1 MRPSATDDQGNDGTW
16 HRLWRKGNGKGWL
29 KHVVHDLCQD
39 YPLVI
44 SADFLIPIVLLLLI
58 QGDGLRSS
66 LLGRYFGTNYHIRIG
81 RDANSKSLI
90 DSNSKKTGSQMVNSG
105 PGAEMLSRA
114 GVTLCEMQGRLDK
127 CGASDLIIDLIMVQP
142 NLRVFLEILELAIA
156 LLEGGNNSIQVGNYL
171 GSQEFYDFGHE
182 KGDVCDHVTT
192 RLLPTRGL
200 SVRSPHHSRL
210 ASFFSRVCSRNQRFL
225 LRLIIFAYFLIF
237 LFRRNHY
244 SIGLQTVNVKNSF
257 ATSTIKWETLR
268 PKSGRQSQ
276 FKQQSQL

>member
-1 MRPSATDDQGNDGTW
+1 MRPSAADDQGNDGTW

-29 KHVVHDLCQD
+29 KRVVHDLCQD
-39 YPLVI
+39 HPLAI

-90 DSNSKKTGSQMVNSG
+90 DSNSKKTASQMVNSG

-171 GSQEFYDFGHE
+171 DSQEFLWFW
-182 KGDVCDHVTT
+182 T
-192 RLLPTRGL
+192 RERRRARPRYNAPVAHARA
-200 SVRSPHHSRL
+200 VRAWSATCIFL
-210 ASFFSRVCSRNQRFL
+210 FSRVLQEPALFISSNHFSH
-225 LRLIIFAYFLIF
+225 IF
-237 LFRRNHY
+237 LFF
-244 SIGLQTVNVKNSF
+244 SF
-257 ATSTIKWETLR
+257 EEIIAPSVYKR
-268 PKSGRQSQ
+268 
-276 FKQQSQL
+276 

>member
-1 MRPSATDDQGNDGTW
+1 M
-16 HRLWRKGNGKGWL
+16 
-29 KHVVHDLCQD
+29 
-39 YPLVI
+39 
-44 SADFLIPIVLLLLI
+44 
-58 QGDGLRSS
+58 RSS
-66 LLGRYFGTNYHIRIG
+66 LLGRYFGTNYHFRIG

-90 DSNSKKTGSQMVNSG
+90 DSNSKKTASQMVNSG

-171 GSQEFYDFGHE
+171 GSQELYDFGHE
-182 KGDVCDHVTT
+182 KGDVYDHVTT

-200 SVRSPHHSRL
+200 SVRGPYHSRL
-210 ASFFSRVCSRNQRFL
+210 ASLFSCVRSGNQRFL

-237 LFRRNHY
+237 LF
-244 SIGLQTVNVKNSF
+244 
-257 ATSTIKWETLR
+257 
-268 PKSGRQSQ
+268 
-276 FKQQSQL
+276 

>member
-16 HRLWRKGNGKGWL
+16 HRLWRKGNGKGWI

-39 YPLVI
+39 HPLVI

-66 LLGRYFGTNYHIRIG
+66 LLGRYFGTNYHFRIG

-90 DSNSKKTGSQMVNSG
+90 DSNSKKTASQMVNSG

-171 GSQEFYDFGHE
+171 GSQEFLWFW
-182 KGDVCDHVTT
+182 T
-192 RLLPTRGL
+192 RERRRLRPRYNAPVAHARAVRAW
-200 SVRSPHHSRL
+200 SVSFSTCISLFLRALWEPALFITFNHFSHISL
-210 ASFFSRVCSRNQRFL
+210 FFSSEE
-225 LRLIIFAYFLIF
+225 IITPSVYK
-237 LFRRNHY
+237 R
-244 SIGLQTVNVKNSF
+244 
-257 ATSTIKWETLR
+257 
-268 PKSGRQSQ
+268 
-276 FKQQSQL
+276 

>member
-1 MRPSATDDQGNDGTW
+1 M
-16 HRLWRKGNGKGWL
+16 
-29 KHVVHDLCQD
+29 KHVVHVLCQD
-39 YPLVI
+39 HPLAI

-90 DSNSKKTGSQMVNSG
+90 DSNSKKTASQMVNSG

-171 GSQEFYDFGHE
+171 DSQEFYDFGHE
-182 KGDVCDHVTT
+182 KGDVCDHVTR
-192 RLLPTRGL
+192 RLLPTHGL
-200 SVRSPHHSRL
+200 SVRGPHHSRL

-244 SIGLQTVNVKNSF
+244 SIGLQTVNVKISS
-257 ATSTIKWETLR
+257 ATSTIK
-268 PKSGRQSQ
+268 
-276 FKQQSQL
+276 

>member
-1 MRPSATDDQGNDGTW
+1 M
-16 HRLWRKGNGKGWL
+16 
-29 KHVVHDLCQD
+29 KHVVHVLCQD
-39 YPLVI
+39 HPLAI

-66 LLGRYFGTNYHIRIG
+66 LLGRYFGTNYHFRIG

-90 DSNSKKTGSQMVNSG
+90 DSNSKKTASQMVNSG

-237 LFRRNHY
+237 L
-244 SIGLQTVNVKNSF
+244 L
-257 ATSTIKWETLR
+257 
-268 PKSGRQSQ
+268 
-276 FKQQSQL
+276 

>member
-1 MRPSATDDQGNDGTW
+1 M
-16 HRLWRKGNGKGWL
+16 
-29 KHVVHDLCQD
+29 
-39 YPLVI
+39 
-44 SADFLIPIVLLLLI
+44 
-58 QGDGLRSS
+58 RSS
-66 LLGRYFGTNYHIRIG
+66 LLGRYFGTNYHFRIG

-90 DSNSKKTGSQMVNSG
+90 DSNSKKTASQMVNSG

-192 RLLPTRGL
+192 RLLPTHGL
-200 SVRSPHHSRL
+200 SVRGPYHSRL
-210 ASFFSRVCSRNQRFL
+210 ASLFSCVRSGNQRFL
-225 LRLIIFAYFLIF
+225 LRLIIFRIFPYFSLLKKSLLHRFTNGKCEEFFRYIYDKMRDAEAEIRATITVQTTESTVAKKSDKDVSHAKTADGRRGTVFGGRRDTLIAGQ
-237 LFRRNHY
+237 RQNR
-244 SIGLQTVNVKNSF
+244 
-257 ATSTIKWETLR
+257 
-268 PKSGRQSQ
+268 KS
-276 FKQQSQL
+276 